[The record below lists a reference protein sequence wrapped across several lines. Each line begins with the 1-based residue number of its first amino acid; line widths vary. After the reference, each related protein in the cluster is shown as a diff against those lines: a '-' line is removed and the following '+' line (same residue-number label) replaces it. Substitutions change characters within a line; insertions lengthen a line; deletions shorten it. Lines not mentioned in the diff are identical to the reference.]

1 METLSNVQRK
11 ASLWI
16 INTSS
21 IPSLIKRIQRAP
33 TQQQDDSNSSETE
46 QFSSVAKVALT
57 FVSKHC
63 PTVYKPHVGEFAK
76 ALADEKNAQL
86 GEVALQ
92 ALAAVRWEGSERYGL
107 RYTTYVSMS
116 TMIPQRRMRDRIVKY
131 ALGANVRHAKF
142 AGRLIGHMKDE
153 ELSLKVVNVRLW

>member
-1 METLSNVQRK
+1 MCKQISRLSSRPQCVSLHLFPDTLSFFLQNEFLRRVEQSSSSIVETMSDIQRK

-21 IPSLIKRIQRAP
+21 IPLLVRRIQRAP
-33 TQQQDDSNSSETE
+33 LEQDHSGLSEAE
-46 QFSSVAKVALT
+46 QFSRVAKVALT

-63 PTVYKPHVGEFAK
+63 PTIYKSHVGEFAK

-92 ALAAVRWEGSERYGL
+92 ALAAIRWEANERYDISSL
-107 RYTTYVSMS
+107 
-116 TMIPQRRMRDRIVKY
+116 
-131 ALGANVRHAKF
+131 
-142 AGRLIGHMKDE
+142 HMF
-153 ELSLKVVNVRLW
+153 